1 MNKEEIIAEIKTLSP
16 KEFKEL
22 LEYLKSIDTRKKDD
36 CGLVRD
42 RAFMGELNAF

>member
-22 LEYLKSIDTRKKDD
+22 LEYLKSINTRKKDKS
-36 CGLVRD
+36 GLVHD
-42 RAFMGELNAF
+42 RRLMGELNAF